1 MDTRNNH
8 LVAEAALLAM
18 DLEDRKH
25 YKPVPASLESDAL
38 RELAGRHEVSIPKN
52 DPGRL
57 AAWAKR
63 DRNKAKRKRKAAK
76 ASRKN
81 ARK

>member
-8 LVAEAALLAM
+8 LVTEASLIAM
-18 DLEDRKH
+18 TLEDQQH
-25 YKPVPASLESDAL
+25 YKPVPASLKSDAL

-52 DPGRL
+52 HPGRL
-57 AAWAKR
+57 SAWGRKE
-63 DRNKAKRKRKAAK
+63 RNKAKRKRKAAK